1 MSLPLM
7 VPAIAIIALA
17 LSRTDARRGR
27 YAKIGPA
34 MVILLLYFLGL
45 TQGRGAIE
53 DAEGPALIIGVHTGF
68 ALLAVALL
76 QWERITKRWK
86 GRHGV

>member
-1 MSLPLM
+1 MLFRSM
-7 VPAIAIIALA
+7 VPAIAVIALA

-34 MVILLLYFLGL
+34 MVVLLLYFLGM

-53 DAEGPALIIGVHTGF
+53 SGQGPGLMLAVHTGF
-68 ALLAVALL
+68 ALLALALL
-76 QWERITKRWK
+76 QWERISKRWK
-86 GRHGV
+86 VARG

>member
-1 MSLPLM
+1 M
-7 VPAIAIIALA
+7 VPAIAVIALA

-34 MVILLLYFLGL
+34 MVVLLLYFLGM

-53 DAEGPALIIGVHTGF
+53 LGQGPGLMLAVHAGF
-68 ALLAVALL
+68 ALLALALL
-76 QWERITKRWK
+76 QWERISKRWK
-86 GRHGV
+86 VARG